1 MIDSLGIKIDYITG
15 TSMGGILGGLYA
27 MGYNADQLKE
37 TVYKVHWHRILSNK
51 IPYNKINIS
60 EKDEYDKYI
69 LEFPV
74 VKGFPT
80 LPSSY
85 IEGQYMGEVLNTLTF
100 NAKHINDFSKLRIPV
115 ELTSSDIEN
124 GGLVMQKKDHCP
136 WPSVL
141 HWLSL
146 QHLLPSI
153 SMENF

>member
-74 VKGFPT
+74 VKGFPY
-80 LPSSY
+80 S
-85 IEGQYMGEVLNTLTF
+85 
-100 NAKHINDFSKLRIPV
+100 SKLIYRRSV
-115 ELTSSDIEN
+115 YGRSSKHTY
-124 GGLVMQKKDHCP
+124 L
-136 WPSVL
+136 
-141 HWLSL
+141 
-146 QHLLPSI
+146 
-153 SMENF
+153 